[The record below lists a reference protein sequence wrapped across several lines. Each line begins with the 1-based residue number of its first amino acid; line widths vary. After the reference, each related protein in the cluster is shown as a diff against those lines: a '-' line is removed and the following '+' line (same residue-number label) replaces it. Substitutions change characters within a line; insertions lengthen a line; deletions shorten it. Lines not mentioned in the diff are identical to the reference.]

1 MFGLQPTHWLIIVI
15 VALVFFVPSRLP
27 ELARALKKT
36 FSEVG
41 DSLKEITEDEDQEPP
56 KSASSKQ

>member
-27 ELARALKKT
+27 ELVRALKKT
-36 FSEVG
+36 ASEFG
-41 DSLKEITEDEDQEPP
+41 SSLKDMTQEDDQEPP
-56 KSASSKQ
+56 KSASPKE